1 MAAGAADVVVRVR
14 VLDQPPG
21 PRSRRPQRVG
31 FGALRALAA
40 LPAVLGGV
48 LVALVV
54 SGFSWVGSV
63 LFLAW
68 LSVGAALLTVWG
80 ERLAVRRM
88 CRFRTSSQ
96 AERQL
101 LGPVAMM
108 AMVRC
113 GLPAGTVDWY
123 VQPAP
128 DINACAA
135 GRRSVAV
142 TDGALRSF
150 VSGRLPAD
158 QLMAMLV
165 HELGHHETRAARY
178 ALTTTWLAAPG
189 RAAFRLV
196 LRVSLALCGSRR
208 PALVTC
214 VLAMVGGGMALVQ
227 LVQRQQWVP
236 AAMLAGVGLALLV
249 TPVVHGAVSRASEYA
264 ADTYARRVGVG
275 PELAH
280 ALMTGQRATQ
290 VPRTVWSSLL
300 DRHPPL
306 DRRVELLLRPVVMS
320 RATVP
325 PLPPGPSGRWL
336 RVVAAR
342 TRTSLPERC
351 AIELSELDTALSTG
365 AAHREAG

>member
-1 MAAGAADVVVRVR
+1 
-14 VLDQPPG
+14 
-21 PRSRRPQRVG
+21 
-31 FGALRALAA
+31 
-40 LPAVLGGV
+40 
-48 LVALVV
+48 
-54 SGFSWVGSV
+54 
-63 LFLAW
+63 
-68 LSVGAALLTVWG
+68 
-80 ERLAVRRM
+80 M
-88 CRFRTSSQ
+88 CRFRAPSQ

-101 LGPVAMM
+101 LGPVTMM

-113 GLPAGTVDWY
+113 GRPAGTVDWY

-128 DINACAA
+128 DTNACAA

-150 VSGRLPAD
+150 VSGRLPVD

-208 PALVTC
+208 PGLITC

-249 TPVVHGAVSRASEYA
+249 TPLVHGAVSRASEYA

-280 ALMTGQRATQ
+280 ALMTGQGATQ

-320 RATVP
+320 GATVP
-325 PLPPGPSGRWL
+325 PLPPGPSGRCSGWEPREPGPRCPNAAPSNCRSSTL
-336 RVVAAR
+336 R
-342 TRTSLPERC
+342 
-351 AIELSELDTALSTG
+351 
-365 AAHREAG
+365 